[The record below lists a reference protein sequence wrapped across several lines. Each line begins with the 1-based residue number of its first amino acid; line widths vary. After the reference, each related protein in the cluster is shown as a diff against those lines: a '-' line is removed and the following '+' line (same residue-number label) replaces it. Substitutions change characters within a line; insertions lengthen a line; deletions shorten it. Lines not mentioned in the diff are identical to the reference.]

1 MIGREGVPLSDSVR
15 LATIQTMDVGR
26 ANSGYHCEGSDAAT
40 VSGVRR
46 SRIGRKR
53 HSEME
58 GMQSGMIEKAKPEDA
73 EEICRTILDSFHA
86 FVAPDYSPEG
96 IEFFHSISTPDEC
109 ARRLAGGNPAWI
121 ERGSDG
127 AVDGYIELRDGHHVT
142 RFFVAPDRIGIGI
155 GKALHK
161 VAESHCRD
169 AGLPRMTVFSSPFA
183 LGVYERLGYVSTGAE
198 ESPNGLR
205 FVPME
210 KSLATVAA

>member
-1 MIGREGVPLSDSVR
+1 MIGRE
-15 LATIQTMDVGR
+15 R
-26 ANSGYHCEGSDAAT
+26 APSRIPCGLLRFKPWTSDAQIPTTAAKAPCRD
-40 VSGVRR
+40 GVGSPALPDRLQTPLGD
-46 SRIGRKR
+46 GRDVR
-53 HSEME
+53 
-58 GMQSGMIEKAKPEDA
+58 GMIEKAKPEDA